1 MSGLNITQR
10 RVVGVVIL
18 DLDGKIALGETNRSL
33 HESLKGLAESD
44 EKNVLVNLAKVTA
57 IDSSGLGELVAGF
70 ASLERSGG
78 SMKLLNLPE
87 RITEIMTITKLLTVF
102 DIFEN
107 EADAVASFGKAADT
121 AGAGGTLS

>member
-10 RVVGVVIL
+10 RAGDVVIL

-33 HESLKGLAESD
+33 HESLRGLADSN
-44 EKNVLVNLAKVTA
+44 EKNIIINLANVTT

-78 SMKLLNLPE
+78 TMKLLNLQQ
-87 RITEIMTITKLLTVF
+87 RITELMTITKLFTVF
-102 DIFEN
+102 DVFEN
-107 EADAVASFGKAADT
+107 EADAVASFGKSADT
-121 AGAGGTLS
+121 AGA

>member
-10 RVVGVVIL
+10 RVGGVVIL

-33 HESLKGLAESD
+33 HESLKVLAESD
-44 EKNVLVNLAKVTA
+44 EKNVLVNLARVTA

-107 EADAVASFGKAADT
+107 EADAVASFGEAADT
-121 AGAGGTLS
+121 AQA

>member
-10 RVVGVVIL
+10 RVGDVVIL

-33 HESLKGLAESD
+33 HESLRQLGESD
-44 EKNVLVNLAKVTA
+44 DKNVLINLANVTG

-70 ASLERSGG
+70 ASVERGGG
-78 SMKLLNLPE
+78 SLKLLNLSP
-87 RITEIMTITKLLTVF
+87 RITELMTITKLFTVF
-102 DIFEN
+102 DVFEN

-121 AGAGGTLS
+121 AGA

>member
-10 RVVGVVIL
+10 RVGGVVIL

-107 EADAVASFGKAADT
+107 EADAVASFGEAADT
-121 AGAGGTLS
+121 AQA